1 MWGTSVG
8 GIGSSAAVD
17 TGWPRPVIYT
27 SRDHVAPNAIHRRLS
42 RIENKPVSKE
52 INKVEGDSDGA
63 GQQAGLARRR
73 GYVRSP
79 LASDRLQGDEEGC
92 A

>member
-1 MWGTSVG
+1 M
-8 GIGSSAAVD
+8 
-17 TGWPRPVIYT
+17 IYT

-63 GQQAGLARRR
+63 GQQARLAR
-73 GYVRSP
+73 GAGVMC
-79 LASDRLQGDEEGC
+79 DRLLRVIGC
-92 A
+92 RVMKKGVRKGA